1 MVGSLEGLGH
11 LDPVV
16 RAVHERWDG
25 GGYPDGLEGEQIP
38 LPSRIVHAC
47 DAWHAMSSDRPYREA
62 LSAEE
67 AVEEIGRNAGRQFDP
82 RVVPALAGVLR
93 DRNLLSGEEAERLNS
108 EAESA

>member
-1 MVGSLEGLGH
+1 MT
-11 LDPVV
+11 
-16 RAVHERWDG
+16 
-25 GGYPDGLEGEQIP
+25 
-38 LPSRIVHAC
+38 
-47 DAWHAMSSDRPYREA
+47 SDRPYREA

-82 RVVPALAGVLR
+82 RVVPVLAGVLR